1 MINEASLLSSVKAG
15 LESLKQTL
23 NSRGGLKSKAVDRYD
38 KETSGRIVLD
48 IGCDQKDLRL
58 KLGSSKEPTKD
69 IGLRPEGVLGL
80 E

>member
-1 MINEASLLSSVKAG
+1 MINEANLLSSVKAD
-15 LESLKQTL
+15 LEWLKQTV

-48 IGCDQKDLRL
+48 IGCEEKDSRL
-58 KLGSSKEPTKD
+58 KLGSSKQPTKD
-69 IGLRPEGVLGL
+69 IGLRTEGVLGS